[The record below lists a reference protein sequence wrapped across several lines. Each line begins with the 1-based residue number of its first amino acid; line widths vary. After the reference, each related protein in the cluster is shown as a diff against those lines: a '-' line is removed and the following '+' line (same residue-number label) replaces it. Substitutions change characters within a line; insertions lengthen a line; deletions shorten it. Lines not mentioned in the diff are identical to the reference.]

1 MTGSLVGTLFSTD
14 GNFGSNIA
22 ALGHVK
28 TQEALEGNLV
38 DQAEPLDSLTLF
50 ATRVRRREME
60 QMKSLIFYHAIEI

>member
-1 MTGSLVGTLFSTD
+1 MFSPD

-60 QMKSLIFYHAIEI
+60 QIKSLIFYHAIEI